1 MARLSPTRRVAVL
14 ACAVGLAAGAAAAT
28 PAYAE
33 TPEVQ
38 LTLSAG
44 TVEAGDTVTVTET
57 VTNVHD
63 FSVLQPTAR
72 LFSEPTV
79 LTGYTELVD
88 CTGAVSCSTVDGENG
103 PIGYQAVLPEALSAR
118 ESATVT
124 FTLRTAQDS
133 PDLQETIQGR
143 LSGQNYGSELV
154 DGPVL
159 RVDGSAD
166 VGVRL
171 DVRPRFGLFNGRL
184 EFTVRLTGNGP
195 AVARDVAVTTTLPQ
209 GLSATSGNAACVP
222 SAGKVTCTAEEI
234 AAGDSTALGFS
245 VRLGLASI
253 GLPYRFTA
261 ARTESSPQDPEAGN
275 DTAAVECTV
284 LTHLL
289 VSCADAPTGSARS

>member
-1 MARLSPTRRVAVL
+1 MAKLSLARRSAVL
-14 ACAVGLAAGAAAAT
+14 AGTLGLAASAVAAT

-33 TPEVQ
+33 PPEVQ
-38 LTLSAG
+38 LALSAES
-44 TVEAGDTVTVTET
+44 VAAGDTVTVTET

-63 FSVLQPTAR
+63 FSVLHPTAR
-72 LFSEPTV
+72 LFSEPTT
-79 LTGYTELVD
+79 LTEYTELID

-103 PIGYQAVLPEALSAR
+103 PIGYQAVLPEALSAQ

-124 FTLRTAQDS
+124 FTLRTAPDS
-133 PDLQETIQGR
+133 PDLQETIRGQ

-159 RVDGSAD
+159 RVNGSAD

-171 DVRPRFGLFNGRL
+171 DVRPRYGLFHGRL
-184 EFTVRLTGNGP
+184 EFTVRLTGHGP
-195 AVARDVAVTTTLPQ
+195 AVAGNVAVTTTLPG
-209 GLSATSGNAACVP
+209 GLSATSGSGNCVP
-222 SAGKVTCTAEEI
+222 SAGEITCTAGQI
-234 AAGDSTALGFS
+234 AAGEDVAMDFS

-261 ARTESSPQDPEAGN
+261 TRTESSPQDPEAGN
-275 DTAAVECTV
+275 DTAGVECTV

-289 VSCADAPTGSARS
+289 VSCSDVPAGSAA